1 LEPIA
6 LVNFFRSRKTT
17 PRLESLRNLSLFI
30 NLTPGE
36 LQIVDGLLHE
46 RDYLADE
53 VIFDEGEEGQA
64 IYIVTFGQVV
74 ISRQNHSD
82 GDWLAQLGPGTF
94 FGELALLDNAPRG
107 AQARAATA
115 CRVIVF
121 FRDDFVAMLD
131 THARIA
137 SKISRELASHMGARM
152 REMALA
158 VGAYQHL

>member
-1 LEPIA
+1 MINLFHTTK
-6 LVNFFRSRKTT
+6 NT
-17 PRLESLRNLSLFI
+17 PRLESLRTLSLFI

-36 LQIVDGLLHE
+36 LRIVDGLLHE

-53 VIFDEGEEGQA
+53 VIFDEGEDGQA
-64 IYIVTFGQVV
+64 IYIVTSGQVV
-74 ISRQNHSD
+74 ISRHRQGD
-82 GDWLAQLGPGTF
+82 TDWLAQLGPGTF
-94 FGELALLDNAPRG
+94 FGELALLHNAPRG

-121 FRDDFVAMLD
+121 FRDDFVGMLD